1 MKSLYVCRHGQSTA
15 NLSETY
21 AGHLDTPLTDY
32 GREQARQAA
41 RATDV
46 KFDSIV
52 SSPLIRAK
60 KTADIIAGQQG
71 YPLDKIIVN
80 DLFKERF
87 LGSLQG
93 QPYTIGDEDELVFT
107 DLEKWADLRARA
119 AQGLNFL
126 RNLPSDNILLV
137 AHGSLLAAMRMEL
150 DPSANVDELDNAV
163 ITRYI
168 P

>member
-1 MKSLYVCRHGQSTA
+1 M
-15 NLSETY
+15 
-21 AGHLDTPLTDY
+21 
-32 GREQARQAA
+32 
-41 RATDV
+41 
-46 KFDSIV
+46 
-52 SSPLIRAK
+52 
-60 KTADIIAGQQG
+60 
-71 YPLDKIIVN
+71 N

-119 AQGLNFL
+119 ARGLDFL
-126 RNLPSDNILLV
+126 RDLPGDTILLV

-150 DPSANVDELDNAV
+150 DPDATAEELDNAV